1 MSGFRVD
8 RGALHQ
14 LAIAF
19 RQASAVDLPRIS
31 GARTGHAE
39 LDAALDDLRSAI
51 ETVTSAVDLAVVAQA
66 AGVTN
71 AARAYAEID
80 TSLTRPSST

>member
-8 RGALHQ
+8 PGALQQ
-14 LAIAF
+14 LAIAL
-19 RQASAVDLPRIS
+19 RQVSAVDLPRIS
-31 GARTGHAE
+31 GARTRHAE

-66 AGVTN
+66 ARVTN
-71 AARAYAEID
+71 AARAYTEID
-80 TSLTRPSST
+80 TSLTRPSSP